1 MKHGNQYPQTIAIDG
16 PAASGKS
23 SVGKRIANNLGYM
36 FLDTG
41 VMYRAV
47 TYAVIEKGIAVED
60 EHAVGALAEAIQV
73 EVKKVS
79 GTEDRKYAIFVDSI
93 NVTDQLRTTQVNR
106 FVSQV
111 SRYEKVRT
119 AMTEQ
124 QKRIGR
130 NGAIVMAGRDIGT
143 VVLPKADLKVYL
155 EATPQER
162 ARRRFAEEQEKG
174 DNVSYDAILENV
186 QMRDEIDSTREIAP
200 LKPADDAHII
210 NTDGKDVAQ
219 VTAEIMKIIEN

>member
-1 MKHGNQYPQTIAIDG
+1 MKHRNRYPQTIAIDG

-23 SVGKRIANNLGYM
+23 SVGKHIANNLGYM

-47 TYAVIEKGIAVED
+47 TFAVIEKGIAVED
-60 EHAVGALAEAIQV
+60 EHAVGSLAEAIQV

-174 DNVSYDAILENV
+174 DNVSYEAILENV

>member
-1 MKHGNQYPQTIAIDG
+1 MKHRNRYPQTIAIDG

-23 SVGKRIANNLGYM
+23 SVGKHIANNLGYM

-143 VVLPKADLKVYL
+143 VVLPQADLKVYL

-174 DNVSYDAILENV
+174 NNISYEAILENV

>member
-23 SVGKRIANNLGYM
+23 SVGKRIANKLGYM

-47 TYAVIEKGIAVED
+47 TFAVIEKGIAVED

-79 GTEDRKYAIFVDSI
+79 QTEDRKYAIFVDSI
-93 NVTDQLRTTQVNR
+93 NVTDQLRTAQVNR

-124 QKRIGR
+124 QKQIGR

-143 VVLPKADLKVYL
+143 VVLPQADLKVYL

-174 DNVSYDAILENV
+174 DNVSYKAILENV